1 MFEFLY
7 YEYITPFSTNVLQCL
22 NGSARP
28 SSKRTAVDHDESIMD
43 EDDEN
48 KEHSHN

>member
-1 MFEFLY
+1 MFELLY
-7 YEYITPFSTNVLQCL
+7 CEYITPFSTNVLQCF

-28 SSKRTAVDHDESIMD
+28 LSELTVVDDDESRMD

-48 KEHSHN
+48 KEHSHD

>member
-7 YEYITPFSTNVLQCL
+7 CEYITPVSTNVLHCF

-28 SSKRTAVDHDESIMD
+28 SSKRTAVDDDESRMD